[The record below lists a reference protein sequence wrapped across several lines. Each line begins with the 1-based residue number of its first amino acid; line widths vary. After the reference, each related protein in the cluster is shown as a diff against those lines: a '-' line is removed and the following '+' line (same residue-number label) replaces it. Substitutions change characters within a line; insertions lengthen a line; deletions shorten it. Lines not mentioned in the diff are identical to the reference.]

1 MKLEVAFDD
10 VSIEQCLSIVE
21 KCHEEIDIIEVG
33 TLFVIKEGLHP
44 LRLLREKYPN
54 ACLLVDPKIMDA
66 PEKIASQ
73 CFDAGADI
81 VTVMAVAGMKV
92 VERVIDVAKKY
103 QKEVMVDLL
112 GSKQPLEDAI
122 YLDQLGAHYICVHS
136 STVSDESPLKDFIEI
151 KKNTHSAKLAIAGG
165 INENTIQMFV
175 SENPDVIIVGSG
187 VYNSKEPE
195 KVVHKLKEKMY
206 GI

>member
-136 STVSDESPLKDFIEI
+136 STVSDENPLKVFIEI

>member
-136 STVSDESPLKDFIEI
+136 STVSDESPLKVFIEI

>member
-165 INENTIQMFV
+165 INENTIEMFV